1 MAVAVEQDKI
11 SAWSPF
17 RYRVFAVLWTAT
29 LLSNIGGWM
38 HDVGA
43 GWLMTTLHPSPLL
56 VSLVQAATTLP
67 VFLLA
72 LPAGALAD
80 VVDRKRL
87 LLIAKVYMTVI
98 AAGMG
103 IVVLAGSMTPVVL
116 LLFTVALGAGTALIN
131 PAWQAIVP
139 QLVPRSQLASAVAL
153 NSVGINV
160 SRAIGPA
167 LAGVAIATLGL
178 ASPFLFNAVSFLAV
192 IGALLWWTPPAA
204 APRQL
209 PAERWVAA
217 MRAGVRYARSS
228 GPLKATLLRAVGFL
242 LFASAY
248 WALLPL
254 VARQQLG
261 GGAELYGV
269 LVTCIGAGAVAGA
282 TLLPRL
288 RKRYGSSR
296 LVVLSAVGT
305 AAVLVA
311 FALLREPAVV
321 AAVCVLAGAT
331 WIAALSSFNVS
342 AQMSLPD
349 WVRARGLALFSA
361 VQFGS
366 LALGSTLWGQ
376 TAAELGIPSAL
387 LIAAG
392 GALLAGVLMARV
404 PLQSAGELD
413 LTPAA
418 HWPQPVVAGSI
429 EPDRGPVMV
438 TVEYRVDPARAA
450 DFLMAL
456 DALAQERRRDGAYGW
471 CVFRDAAEP
480 ERFLEYFYEE
490 SWTEHLR
497 HHARVTQ
504 ADRDVEARVRGFHK
518 GSAPPRVTHYLAADA
533 ATTAAAPAPGADGSL
548 R

>member
-1 MAVAVEQDKI
+1 VATEKATV

-17 RYRVFAVLWTAT
+17 RYRVFTVLWTAT
-29 LLSNIGGWM
+29 LFSNIGGWM

-43 GWLMTTLHPSPLL
+43 GWLMTTLNPSPLL

-67 VFLLA
+67 VFVLA

-80 VVDRKRL
+80 IVDRKRL
-87 LLIAKVYMTVI
+87 LLVAKIYMAVI

-103 IVVLAGSMTPVVL
+103 VAVLAGSMTPAGL

-139 QLVPRSQLASAVAL
+139 QLVPRQQLASAVAL

-167 LAGVAIATLGL
+167 VAGVAIATLGL
-178 ASPFLFNAVSFLAV
+178 ASPFLLNAVSFLAV
-192 IGALLWWTPPAA
+192 IGALLWWTPPTPAV
-204 APRQL
+204 RQV
-209 PAERWVAA
+209 ATERWVAA

-228 GPLKATLLRAVGFL
+228 GALKATLARAIGFL

-254 VARQQLG
+254 VAREQLG
-261 GGAELYGV
+261 GDAQLYGV
-269 LVTCIGAGAVAGA
+269 LVTCIGGGAVVGA
-282 TLLPRL
+282 TMLPRL
-288 RKRYGSSR
+288 RKRYGASR
-296 LVVLSAVGT
+296 LVVLSAIGT
-305 AAVLVA
+305 GAVLVA
-311 FALLREPAVV
+311 FALLREPALV
-321 AAVCVLAGAT
+321 AGACVLAGVT

-349 WVRARGLALFSA
+349 WVRARGLAAFSA

-366 LALGSTLWGQ
+366 LALGSALWGQ
-376 TAAELGIPSAL
+376 TAAELGIPGAL

-392 GALLAGVLMARV
+392 GVVVVGVLMGRM
-404 PLQSAGELD
+404 PLQAAGDLD

-418 HWPQPVVAGSI
+418 HWPQPVVTGPI
-429 EPDRGPVMV
+429 EPDRGPIMV
-438 TVEYRVDPARAA
+438 TVEYRVEPLRAA
-450 DFLMAL
+450 DFLAALNVLAMA
-456 DALAQERRRDGAYGW
+456 RRRDGAFAWG
-471 CVFRDAAEP
+471 VFRDAAEP
-480 ERFLEYFYEE
+480 DRFLEHFFEE

-497 HHARVTQ
+497 HHLRVTQ
-504 ADRDVEARVRGFHK
+504 ADRDVETRVRAFHR
-518 GSAPPRVTHYLAADA
+518 GPAPPLVTHYLAADA
-533 ATTAAAPAPGADGSL
+533 STTAAAAAPDAGGSL

>member
-1 MAVAVEQDKI
+1 MVVATDEAKI

-17 RYRVFAVLWTAT
+17 RYGVFTVLWVAM
-29 LLSNIGGWM
+29 LLSNVGGWM

-43 GWLMTTLHPSPLL
+43 GWLMTTLNASPLL

-80 VVDRKRL
+80 IVDRKRL
-87 LLIAKVYMTVI
+87 LLVAKVYMAVI
-98 AAGMG
+98 AAAMG
-103 IVVLAGSMTPVVL
+103 IAVLARSMTPVAL

-139 QLVPRSQLASAVAL
+139 QLVPRPQLAAAVAL

-192 IGALLWWTPPAA
+192 IGALLWWSPPAA
-204 APRQL
+204 AVRQL

-217 MRAGVRYARSS
+217 MHAGVRYARSS
-228 GPLKATLLRAVGFL
+228 RPLKATLARAIGFL

-254 VARQQLG
+254 VAREQLG
-261 GGAELYGV
+261 GDARLYGV
-269 LVTCIGAGAVAGA
+269 LVTCIGGGAVMGA
-282 TLLPRL
+282 TMLPRL
-288 RKRYGSSR
+288 RKRYGASR
-296 LVVLSAVGT
+296 LVLFSAVGT
-305 AAVLVA
+305 ACVLVA
-311 FALLREPAVV
+311 FSLLREPALV
-321 AAVCVLAGAT
+321 AGACVLAGAT

-349 WVRARGLALFSA
+349 WVRARGLAIFSA

-366 LALGSTLWGQ
+366 LAIGSTLWGQ
-376 TAAELGIPSAL
+376 AAAQIGIPAAL
-387 LIAAG
+387 LIAAAG
-392 GALLAGVLMARV
+392 VALTGVLMARV
-404 PLQSAGELD
+404 PLQSAGDLD

-418 HWPQPVVAGSI
+418 HWPQPVVTGSI

-438 TVEYRVDPARAA
+438 TVEYRVDPRRAA
-450 DFLMAL
+450 DFLA
-456 DALAQERRRDGAYGW
+456 ALASIAQARRRDGAFAWG
-471 CVFRDAAEP
+471 VFRDAAEP
-480 ERFLEYFYEE
+480 DRFLEYFFEE

-504 ADRDVEARVRGFHK
+504 ADRDVEARVRAFHK
-518 GSAPPRVTHYLAADA
+518 GPAAPLVTHYLPADA
-533 ATTAAAPAPGADGSL
+533 STTAPAAAPDAAGRL